1 MSELNILTA
10 QRDEVLAKI
19 QEIEETCEGI
29 ENENNA
35 KKLTSLNM
43 QQANLSAQRNYLQV
57 RLSAIERDLNK
68 INEEIHN
75 LSGTGLD
82 KILNAIK
89 KQRWF
94 FFKNKPKVFMDKMT
108 GILWAN
114 LDYFKWKKSPN
125 ENYTYEDVARI
136 LKKISI
142 DGFVEWRLPKFDD
155 FKLMISDK
163 TFPFRQGDY
172 YCIKGE
178 RYWYCDMSG
187 YAGSGI
193 DLFGLSYTNYY
204 DACILPSCYTLT
216 NRSYTQNVASDNK
229 VYTEIERLKFTL
241 NFFVNNGLE
250 PIFTDNAITELYKKI
265 YIEKPVL
272 LEQLQEL
279 QTQIESLQTVTLL
292 SSEFDYTALLAKYDV
307 KAIDNSII
315 KYYRAVQQWTDELM
329 DKLDYYEQEKESVIR
344 DFNIIG
350 LKLSKKYEQNTNLTA
365 EENELLESRQR
376 YFQKKFSLGMSSV
389 KSKILAVKKQSDD
402 LEYRIDEID
411 NSDDA
416 MYALAVLEQEQRAS
430 FTFVAEN
437 TAKIIRNALLKI
449 EYFESHHQFVMNA
462 IEIWEKWTENY
473 RVFKT
478 TYKEYL
484 KASCE
489 EDSIEEDVWVR
500 WYENWRNIRLA
511 IEHKVQPII
520 ERGLRSELQT
530 INDTKISV
538 AEQIIAVL
546 ENYKNSIDKFFLE
559 DRKCIYQKF
568 VFQSGGELQEKF
580 ESESELYKCTFA
592 LQTALQEIIFSCKNA
607 EDRVFILKWA
617 SSLLDIQIDEILDF
631 IANNDLQK
639 ISQTILFE
647 FATLKQKNYD
657 AYLTDAKAYSEEK
670 SRREKQYNSLIFK
683 MRKDLMKA

>member
-1 MSELNILTA
+1 MSEINILTA

-43 QQANLSAQRNYLQV
+43 QQANLSAQRNDLQV
-57 RLSAIERDLNK
+57 RLSAI
-68 INEEIHN
+68 
-75 LSGTGLD
+75 
-82 KILNAIK
+82 
-89 KQRWF
+89 
-94 FFKNKPKVFMDKMT
+94 
-108 GILWAN
+108 
-114 LDYFKWKKSPN
+114 
-125 ENYTYEDVARI
+125 
-136 LKKISI
+136 
-142 DGFVEWRLPKFDD
+142 
-155 FKLMISDK
+155 
-163 TFPFRQGDY
+163 
-172 YCIKGE
+172 
-178 RYWYCDMSG
+178 
-187 YAGSGI
+187 
-193 DLFGLSYTNYY
+193 
-204 DACILPSCYTLT
+204 
-216 NRSYTQNVASDNK
+216 
-229 VYTEIERLKFTL
+229 
-241 NFFVNNGLE
+241 
-250 PIFTDNAITELYKKI
+250 LYQKI
-265 YIEKPVL
+265 YFEKPVL
-272 LEQLQEL
+272 LEKLQNL

-292 SSEFDYTALLAKYDV
+292 SSEFDYTALLAKYDIQ
-307 KAIDNSII
+307 AIDASII
-315 KYYRAVQQWTDELM
+315 KYYQAVQQWTDELM

-389 KSKILAVKKQSDD
+389 KSKILAVKKQADD

-462 IEIWEKWTENY
+462 IEIWEKWTEDY

-478 TYKEYL
+478 TYKEDL

-500 WYENWRNIRLA
+500 WYESWRNIRLA

>member
-1 MSELNILTA
+1 MSEINILTA

-35 KKLTSLNM
+35 KKITSLNM
-43 QQANLSAQRNYLQV
+43 QQANLSAQKNDLQV

-82 KILNAIK
+82 KILKAIK
-89 KQRWF
+89 NQRWF
-94 FFKNKPKVFMDKMT
+94 FFKNKPEVLMDKMT

-114 LDYFKWKKSPN
+114 LDYFKCEKSTN
-125 ENYTYEDVARI
+125 VHYTPEDVAMI
-136 LKKISI
+136 LKKLSI
-142 DGFVEWRLPKFDD
+142 DGFSEWKLAKFDD
-155 FKLMISDK
+155 FKFMISDK
-163 TFPFRQGDY
+163 SFPFCRGYHY
-172 YCIKGE
+172 YIKE
-178 RYWYCDMSG
+178 RNYWYCDM
-187 YAGSGI
+187 AGDGQDGI
-193 DLFGLSYTNYY
+193 DLSDLSKESGCYY
-204 DACILPSCYTLT
+204 ILPCCYMLT
-216 NRSYTQNVASDNK
+216 NKTYSQNVSQNNK
-229 VYTEIERLKFTL
+229 VYTETERLQFTL
-241 NFFVNNGLE
+241 NLFVDNGLE
-250 PIFTDNAITELYKKI
+250 PIFTDVAITELYQKI
-265 YIEKPVL
+265 YFKKPVL
-272 LEQLQEL
+272 IEQLQEL
-279 QTQIESLQTVTLL
+279 QTQIDSLQTVTLL
-292 SSEFDYTALLAKYDV
+292 SSEFDYTALLVKYDV

-389 KSKILAVKKQSDD
+389 KSKILAVKKQADD

-462 IEIWEKWTENY
+462 IEIWEKWTEDY

-478 TYKEYL
+478 TYKEDL

-530 INDTKISV
+530 INDTEISV

-639 ISQTILFE
+639 ISQTILSE

>member
-1 MSELNILTA
+1 MSEINILTA

-43 QQANLSAQRNYLQV
+43 QQANLSAQRNDLQV

-89 KQRWF
+89 NQRWF
-94 FFKNKPKVFMDKMT
+94 FFKNKPEVLMDKMT

-114 LDYFKWKKSPN
+114 LDYFKWKKSTN
-125 ENYTYEDVARI
+125 GNYTHEDVAMI
-136 LKKISI
+136 LKKLSI
-142 DGFVEWRLPKFDD
+142 DGFSEWKLAKFDD

-163 TFPFRQGDY
+163 TFPFRQGNNY
-172 YCIKGE
+172 YIKGE

-187 YAGSGI
+187 DGQAGI
-193 DLFGLSYTNYY
+193 DLSDLSKAWDYY
-204 DACILPSCYTLT
+204 YILPCCYMLT
-216 NRSYTQNVASDNK
+216 NKTYSQNVSQNNK
-229 VYTEIERLKFTL
+229 VYTEIERLQFTL
-241 NFFVNNGLE
+241 NLFVDNGLE
-250 PIFTDNAITELYKKI
+250 PIFTDVAITELYQKI
-265 YIEKPVL
+265 YFEKPVL

-279 QTQIESLQTVTLL
+279 QTQIDSLQTVTLL

-389 KSKILAVKKQSDD
+389 KSKILAVKKQADD

-462 IEIWEKWTENY
+462 IEIWEKWTEDY

-478 TYKEYL
+478 TYKEDL

-617 SSLLDIQIDEILDF
+617 NSLLDIQIDEILDF
-631 IANNDLQK
+631 VANNDLQN
-639 ISQTILFE
+639 ISQTILTE

-657 AYLTDAKAYSEEK
+657 AYLTDAKVYSEEK

-683 MRKDLMKA
+683 MRKDLMKV

>member
-1 MSELNILTA
+1 M
-10 QRDEVLAKI
+10 
-19 QEIEETCEGI
+19 
-29 ENENNA
+29 
-35 KKLTSLNM
+35 
-43 QQANLSAQRNYLQV
+43 
-57 RLSAIERDLNK
+57 
-68 INEEIHN
+68 
-75 LSGTGLD
+75 
-82 KILNAIK
+82 
-89 KQRWF
+89 
-94 FFKNKPKVFMDKMT
+94 
-108 GILWAN
+108 
-114 LDYFKWKKSPN
+114 
-125 ENYTYEDVARI
+125 
-136 LKKISI
+136 
-142 DGFVEWRLPKFDD
+142 
-155 FKLMISDK
+155 
-163 TFPFRQGDY
+163 
-172 YCIKGE
+172 
-178 RYWYCDMSG
+178 
-187 YAGSGI
+187 
-193 DLFGLSYTNYY
+193 
-204 DACILPSCYTLT
+204 
-216 NRSYTQNVASDNK
+216 
-229 VYTEIERLKFTL
+229 
-241 NFFVNNGLE
+241 
-250 PIFTDNAITELYKKI
+250 
-265 YIEKPVL
+265 
-272 LEQLQEL
+272 
-279 QTQIESLQTVTLL
+279 
-292 SSEFDYTALLAKYDV
+292 
-307 KAIDNSII
+307 
-315 KYYRAVQQWTDELM
+315 
-329 DKLDYYEQEKESVIR
+329 
-344 DFNIIG
+344 
-350 LKLSKKYEQNTNLTA
+350 KLSKKYEQNTNLTA

-389 KSKILAVKKQSDD
+389 KSKILAVKKQADD

-462 IEIWEKWTENY
+462 IEIWEKWTEDY

-478 TYKEYL
+478 TYKEDL

-530 INDTKISV
+530 INDTEISV

-546 ENYKNSIDKFFLE
+546 KNYKNSIDKFFLE

-617 SSLLDIQIDEILDF
+617 NSLLDIQIDEILGF

-639 ISQTILFE
+639 ISQTILSE